1 MDKKKTISIR
11 QADAIGIAGV
21 ALIAVIWI
29 LLCKFYQ
36 MGVIIQ
42 CLLML
47 PAIGM
52 FLFVSSIFKHRE
64 EKDEMAKIN
73 FGCASNDALLIG
85 ILILAVSGAVVQIL
99 ISEFHVAFDFSP
111 YISSFVMVYITVVLV
126 VRHLL
131 FIKREAE

>member
-1 MDKKKTISIR
+1 MDKKKTISLR

-21 ALIAVIWI
+21 AITAVVWI

-36 MGVIIQ
+36 MGVVIQ
-42 CLLML
+42 CLLL
-47 PAIGM
+47 IPVIVV
-52 FLFVSSIFKHRE
+52 FLFVSAVFKRRE
-64 EKDEMAKIN
+64 EKDEMANTN
-73 FGCASNDALLIG
+73 FGRASNDALLIG
-85 ILILAVSGAVVQIL
+85 MIILGVSGAVVQIL

-131 FIKREAE
+131 FIRREAE